1 MVSRIMTYDSEPFR
15 LPTLLAGH
23 LSARNLTLS
32 LPQSHE
38 SVHSGGVPAS
48 DSLDRFGIQSLVDR
62 GAPIGRDDT

>member
-23 LSARNLTLS
+23 LSASSLTLAA
-32 LPQSHE
+32 E
-38 SVHSGGVPAS
+38 SRICPFRWSSCKRFARP
-48 DSLDRFGIQSLVDR
+48 FGIQSLVDR